1 MRRDRLALRLAGMA
15 LLALLLAACASGGGG
30 GGVQSDRKN
39 QNRDA
44 ASANTQLG
52 QSYMKQG
59 KYELALEKL
68 QRALQIDPGFVDAHT
83 VIAVLYENIG
93 ELKEAEQHYRKAS
106 QLKPKGGAEAN
117 NYGAFLCKLKRVD
130 EAEQY
135 FQRAMA
141 DPFYK
146 TPDVALV
153 NAGTCFAG
161 SGKYDAAERNL
172 RLALERHPDNAD
184 ALFQMASVQH
194 AKGQGLK
201 ARAFMQRLDSTG
213 VSRPDA
219 LLLGRE
225 IELKLGDAAGAT
237 DYTRRLLQ
245 EFPQSQQAKSLSANR
260 DSN

>member
-1 MRRDRLALRLAGMA
+1 MRHDRATRLGIGFALV
-15 LLALLLAACASGGGG
+15 ALLLTACTSGGGSS
-30 GGVQSDRKN
+30 VKSDRKN
-39 QNRDA
+39 QSREA

-68 QRALQIDPGFVDAHT
+68 QRALQLDASFVDAHT

-93 ELKEAEQHYRKAS
+93 QSKEAEQHYRKAS

-117 NYGAFLCKLKRVD
+117 NYGAFLCKLKRPD
-130 EAEQY
+130 EAESY

-172 RLALERHPDNAD
+172 RLALERQPNNAD
-184 ALFQMASVQH
+184 ALFQMASVQYS
-194 AKGQGLK
+194 KGQYLK

-213 VSRPDA
+213 ISRADA
-219 LLLGRE
+219 LLLGHDNE
-225 IELKLGDAAGAT
+225 KKLGDAAGAR
-237 DYTRRLLQ
+237 DYARRLLQ
-245 EFPQSQQAKSLSANR
+245 EFPQSPQSKSLNAPREGS
-260 DSN
+260 